1 MLRFN
6 FTQNSQ
12 TFCNGNTQDTGP
24 YVTEGT
30 ATPEEWLSQLPAHY
44 FGALSGNAAGT
55 RFELHTAGRVP
66 EFEGPELFL
75 PLRSAYAIDV
85 TAELQTGND
94 APVADAGPA
103 IEGRRGQP
111 LALSGGATD
120 DGLPDPPSALT
131 YQWRLRE
138 GPDGGQV
145 TFADP
150 ARAVRTATF
159 TRPGHY
165 VLELRASDSDKSA
178 TATTA
183 ADIVDH
189 FRVEMKA
196 WIPHAEILDPY
207 APAEPVLFPKLLA
220 PYLAEPLRDGVSS
233 VFAPNASPLTVA
245 RITSRFAG
253 DAHTGFGVVDAAS
266 PDYRIRTFAEFDF
279 DGAKIS
285 DFRTDSG
292 VGLTSRVIRASSGT
306 RSASCAQTATAN
318 PAFWT
323 RAVKTGDTTF
333 TIGVSGYDPL
343 VPAHSGR
350 LAADLRATAGC
361 VAAELPR
368 DPPSRTTHAE
378 HRRER
383 QWEGR
388 HRRDHHV
395 RLRDGLLPELRAGR
409 QTQRR

>member
-1 MLRFN
+1 M
-6 FTQNSQ
+6 
-12 TFCNGNTQDTGP
+12 
-24 YVTEGT
+24 
-30 ATPEEWLSQLPAHY
+30 
-44 FGALSGNAAGT
+44 
-55 RFELHTAGRVP
+55 
-66 EFEGPELFL
+66 
-75 PLRSAYAIDV
+75 
-85 TAELQTGND
+85 
-94 APVADAGPA
+94 
-103 IEGRRGQP
+103 
-111 LALSGGATD
+111 
-120 DGLPDPPSALT
+120 
-131 YQWRLRE
+131 
-138 GPDGGQV
+138 
-145 TFADP
+145 
-150 ARAVRTATF
+150 
-159 TRPGHY
+159 
-165 VLELRASDSDKSA
+165 LELRASDSDKSA

-207 APAEPVLFPKLLA
+207 APAEPVLFPRLLA
-220 PYLAEPLRDGVSS
+220 PYLAEPLRACVSS

-343 VPAHSGR
+343 VPRTLADWPPICERLPAASQPSCREILRRVPLTPSIDGSANGRVATDGTVTFDYATDYFPNYGLAVKRNDDEPWDSVINATECVPATGYLGAATILARLQSDLDPNRHAAAMDTPDRVCDLNARSGFAPA
-350 LAADLRATAGC
+350 LINLLIPAVNPVTEPLLLILNSYLPAG
-361 VAAELPR
+361 A
-368 DPPSRTTHAE
+368 
-378 HRRER
+378 
-383 QWEGR
+383 
-388 HRRDHHV
+388 
-395 RLRDGLLPELRAGR
+395 
-409 QTQRR
+409 